1 VVNAQSQR
9 KVVITTSQSDHGRG
23 GLKTLAAVIY
33 AKLVQITDKELWFMV
48 EYIYTY
54 YGFSFTNL
62 PVSIYDML

>member
-1 VVNAQSQR
+1 MVNAQSQR

-23 GLKTLAAVIY
+23 GLEIAVIY

-54 YGFSFTNL
+54 YDFFTNL